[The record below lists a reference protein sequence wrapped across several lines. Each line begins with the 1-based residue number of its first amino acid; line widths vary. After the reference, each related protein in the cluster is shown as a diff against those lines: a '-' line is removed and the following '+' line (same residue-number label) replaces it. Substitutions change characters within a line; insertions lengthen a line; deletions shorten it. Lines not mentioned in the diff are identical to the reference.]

1 MNKQYAIFDLDG
13 TLVDSMKYW
22 KDLTKEYL
30 NIKGIYDIPEE
41 IFKLIKPMT
50 MTESASLFIERFGI
64 EGTPESVAKEMNDLM
79 DMHYYNDIP
88 LKKGV
93 KEYLEELRKA
103 GTTMCV
109 ASATAIPLVEGCLS
123 RLGILDYFSFVL
135 SCETNGRGKDHPDIY
150 LEAAEKMGAKPE
162 AIAVYEDAL
171 YAAETAKKAGFY
183 VIGVFDENSEKK
195 FDRLKE
201 ISDEVILVYQK

>member
-1 MNKQYAIFDLDG
+1 
-13 TLVDSMKYW
+13 V
-22 KDLTKEYL
+22 
-30 NIKGIYDIPEE
+30 YDIPEE

-50 MTESASLFIERFGI
+50 MTESASLFIERFGLN
-64 EGTPESVAKEMNDLM
+64 GTPESVAQEMNQIM
-79 DMHYYNDIP
+79 DQHYYKDIP
-88 LKKGV
+88 LKDGV
-93 KEYLEELRKA
+93 KEYLDKLGKEDK
-103 GTTMCV
+103 TMCV

-162 AIAVYEDAL
+162 DIAVYEDAL

-183 VIGVFDENSEKK
+183 LIGVFDENSEKK

-201 ISDEVILVYQK
+201 IADEVILQW

>member
-1 MNKQYAIFDLDG
+1 MNKKYAIFDLDG

-22 KDLTKEYL
+22 KNLTREYL
-30 NIKGIYDIPEE
+30 NIKGVYDIPEE
-41 IFKLIKPMT
+41 IFKLIKPIT
-50 MTESASLFIERFGI
+50 MIESASLFIERFGLN
-64 EGTPESVAKEMNDLM
+64 GTPESVAQEMNHIM
-79 DMHYYNDIP
+79 DQHYFNDIP
-88 LKKGV
+88 LKDGV
-93 KEYLEELRKA
+93 KEYLDKLDKEGKN
-103 GTTMCV
+103 MCV

-135 SCETNGRGKDHPDIY
+135 SCETNGKGKNDPDIY

-162 AIAVYEDAL
+162 DIAVYEDAL

-201 ISDEVILVYQK
+201 IADEVILQW

>member
-1 MNKQYAIFDLDG
+1 MNKKYAIFDLDG

-22 KDLTKEYL
+22 KNLTREYL
-30 NIKGIYDIPEE
+30 NIKGVYDIPEE

-50 MTESASLFIERFGI
+50 MIESASLFIERFGLN
-64 EGTPESVAKEMNDLM
+64 GTPESVAQEMNHIM
-79 DMHYYNDIP
+79 DQHYYKDIP
-88 LKKGV
+88 LKDGV
-93 KEYLEELRKA
+93 KEYLYTLDKEGK
-103 GTTMCV
+103 TMCV

-135 SCETNGRGKDHPDIY
+135 SCETNGKGKNDPDIY

-162 AIAVYEDAL
+162 EIAVYEDAL

-183 VIGVFDENSEKK
+183 LIGVFDENSEKK

-201 ISDEVILVYQK
+201 IADEVILQW